1 MRLVIGFVLLQIL
14 RLLMEL
20 KCGLVLFR
28 IAALHTLRSFSR
40 LFKLPISAICH
51 SSLHDLVTASS
62 FAKVKP
68 NVIFRL

>member
-1 MRLVIGFVLLQIL
+1 MRLAIGFVLLQIL

-40 LFKLPISAICH
+40 LFNVDYLNC
-51 SSLHDLVTASS
+51 LLVQS
-62 FAKVKP
+62 
-68 NVIFRL
+68 VIVHFMI